1 MLDALRGFADWVP
14 LGLPAFL
21 FVITVVVFFHELG
34 HFSVARYFGVK
45 VETFSIGF
53 GPEVVGWTDKKGT
66 RWKLSWIPLGGY
78 VKFFGDADAA
88 SRPDTEGVKAMDPAE
103 RAVTL
108 PAKPVFQRMA
118 ISAAGPF
125 ANFILAIV
133 IFTALFA
140 SYGRI
145 VIPPVVGEVIPG
157 SAAQAAGIKPGDLIK
172 AINGQ
177 PVYDFQQLPEIIGV
191 SAGEDLSITL
201 MRDGQ
206 SLILHATPRI
216 TRLRDALGDLNKTPA
231 LGIRISQ
238 KVTPVHV
245 ALNPIQAFGA
255 ACGQTWDII
264 TGSLSGLKQMV
275 TGRTDS
281 SQLMGTLGMARAS
294 KKGCG
299 AGSSGAYQSGSCN
312 FCKPRL
318 GKPISHSGARRG
330 PSSVLWMRSSL
341 GPPLGGTGPGGRIS
355 VWAGVGSGTG
365 DLFSLERLG
374 SSPESFLNLVVTRA
388 WRGS

>member
-1 MLDALRGFADWVP
+1 MLDALRGFVDWVP

-88 SRPDTEGVKAMDPAE
+88 SRPDAEGVKAMNPEE
-103 RAVTL
+103 RSVTL

-140 SYGRI
+140 SYGR
-145 VIPPVVGEVIPG
+145 VVLPPVVGAVIPG

-172 AINGQ
+172 AVNGQ
-177 PVYDFQQLPEIIGV
+177 PIYDFQQLPAIISV
-191 SAGEDLSITL
+191 SAGDDLSITL

-206 SLILHATPRI
+206 SLILHATPRV
-216 TRLRDALGDLNKTPA
+216 TRLRDALGDLTNTPA
-231 LGIRISQ
+231 LGIQISR

-294 KKGCG
+294 KKVAEQGLL
-299 AGSSGAYQSGSCN
+299 A
-312 FCKPRL
+312 L
-318 GKPISHSGARRG
+318 ISLAAVI
-330 PSSVLWMRSSL
+330 SVSL
-341 GPPLGGTGPGGRIS
+341 GLVNLFPIPVLDGGHLLYYGCEAVLGRPLGERVQEAGFRFGLVLVLGLVIFS
-355 VWAGVGSGTG
+355 VWNDMVHH
-365 DLFSLERLG
+365 
-374 SSPESFLNLVVTRA
+374 LNLF
-388 WRGS
+388 